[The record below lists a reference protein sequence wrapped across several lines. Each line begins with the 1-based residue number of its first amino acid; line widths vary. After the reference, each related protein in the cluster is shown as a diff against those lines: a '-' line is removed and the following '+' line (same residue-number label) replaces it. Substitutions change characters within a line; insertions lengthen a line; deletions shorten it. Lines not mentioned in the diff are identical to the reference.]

1 MKLESQLP
9 RQSPWLYVVPL
20 LNTILLLLV
29 YFLLSS
35 GFVVQSGITVTPPVS
50 ASRLS
55 GYDRARLVTVAPG
68 PSSQIYLD
76 GKRLSLDELRAALAK
91 DGEGERRLLVYGDQK
106 APYERIMEV
115 SNIGLSLGYEV
126 ALATTPQAPTVVQ
139 Q

>member
-35 GFVVQSGITVTPPVS
+35 GFVVQSGIAVTPPMS

-55 GYDRARLVTVAPG
+55 GYDRARLITVAPG
-68 PSSQIYLD
+68 PDASIYLD
-76 GKRLSLDELRAALAK
+76 GQRMSLEELRTVLGNE
-91 DGEGERRLLVYGDQK
+91 GEGERRLLVYGDQR
-106 APYERIMEV
+106 APYDRIMEV
-115 SNIGLSLGYEV
+115 SNIGLTLGYEV
-126 ALATTPQAPTVVQ
+126 ALATTPKAPTAAQ
-139 Q
+139 P

>member
-91 DGEGERRLLVYGDQK
+91 DGEGERRLLVYGRQGWMLTQSGRASLLRTAAMS
-106 APYERIMEV
+106 APRW
-115 SNIGLSLGYEV
+115 
-126 ALATTPQAPTVVQ
+126 
-139 Q
+139 

>member
-20 LNTILLLLV
+20 LNTILLLLW

>member
-55 GYDRARLVTVAPG
+55 GYDRARLITVAPG
-68 PSSQIYLD
+68 PTSQVYLD
-76 GKRLSLDELRAALAK
+76 GKRLSLDELRDALEK
-91 DGEGERRLLVYGDQK
+91 EGEGERRLLVYGDQK

>member
-68 PSSQIYLD
+68 PSSQVYLD